1 MESKLSDFN
10 EVGGEDQIQQLSM
23 LEILETKLRS
33 ESQVVRKIFLK

>member
-33 ESQVVRKIFLK
+33 ESQVRKFFS